1 MCRRISERR
10 SATDQL
16 VLVGRHRREHRL
28 REDKGA
34 ELLRLEVEQRGR
46 VLLLLDDVDPRLV
59 LVHGVQDDL
68 QEPAAQAAASA
79 CGPCSSHVTAEWTRP
94 TVNSLDLD
102 HFQHES
108 RKE

>member
-1 MCRRISERR
+1 MNLQQQQQQPAGQQCVGG

-28 REDKGA
+28 REDEGA

-79 CGPCSSHVTAEWTRP
+79 C
-94 TVNSLDLD
+94 
-102 HFQHES
+102 
-108 RKE
+108 